1 MRAAIAAFALLAL
14 PAAAPAETPTV
25 DRIEI
30 VDRGVYE
37 IVAGAET
44 KNEDTPTG
52 VITAV
57 ETEKLVTPG
66 NAVAARVGL
75 EFGFRYRIVGGPD
88 GADVS
93 LDMVYTYPAPGLKSP
108 DTAAPITETRYSRTK
123 KIGATEYLGYAF
135 EKDWEIV
142 PGTWTFA
149 IWQGGKKLAE
159 ESFTVSGK

>member
-1 MRAAIAAFALLAL
+1 MHAVIAALALLILPTAAFAE
-14 PAAAPAETPTV
+14 AATV

-30 VDRGVYE
+30 IDRGVYE

-44 KNEDTPTG
+44 KDEETPTG
-52 VITAV
+52 VITAT

-66 NAVAARVGL
+66 NAVTAAIGV
-75 EFGFRYRIVGGPD
+75 EFGFRYRVVGVPD

-108 DTAAPITETRYSRTK
+108 DEATPITETRYSRTK

-135 EKDWEIV
+135 ENAWEIV

-149 IWQGGKKLAE
+149 VWHDGKKLAE
-159 ESFTVSGK
+159 ERFEVSAP